1 MSTDMRKTA
10 DDLATFFSTVCKGGN
25 YGICGSKSPEPLR
38 KQILAWR
45 AYPGRTHF
53 ADQDARLLNN
63 GCIAEV
69 NEQDAAISAGLLE
82 AVGDERNISIPIV
95 QETDENGEAEVF
107 SIPLTEGDVQ
117 EVFAVMQMTVDE
129 AAKAIEK
136 IENENILI
144 VLHGA
149 DSRQG
154 VKKAAKKQAEKITE
168 TEAEEQQEG

>member
-1 MSTDMRKTA
+1 M
-10 DDLATFFSTVCKGGN
+10 
-25 YGICGSKSPEPLR
+25 
-38 KQILAWR
+38 
-45 AYPGRTHF
+45 
-53 ADQDARLLNN
+53 
-63 GCIAEV
+63 
-69 NEQDAAISAGLLE
+69 
-82 AVGDERNISIPIV
+82 
-95 QETDENGEAEVF
+95 F
-107 SIPLTEGDVQ
+107 SISLTEGDVQ

>member
-1 MSTDMRKTA
+1 MGYVAVKA
-10 DDLATFFSTVCKGGN
+10 LNLCGN
-25 YGICGSKSPEPLR
+25 RYLPGEH
-38 KQILAWR
+38 ILEEHIL
-45 AYPGRTHF
+45 PTRTR
-53 ADQDARLLNN
+53 RLLNN